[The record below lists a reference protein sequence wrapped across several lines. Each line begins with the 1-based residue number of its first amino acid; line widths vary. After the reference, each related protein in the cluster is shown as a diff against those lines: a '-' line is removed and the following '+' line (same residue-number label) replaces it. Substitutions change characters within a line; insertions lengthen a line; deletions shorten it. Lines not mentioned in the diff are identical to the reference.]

1 MSTSSQTVG
10 RAIQLLKLIAS
21 SKARNLRLIDIA
33 EMAELDKSTAHR
45 LLQRLVH
52 ERMLVRDPG
61 QRGYR
66 LGPLLYELGI
76 AALPETNLREISE
89 SSLRQLAQATGDMAF
104 LIVRSGFET
113 VCLNRIAGDFEIQT
127 LTRNIGDRHPI
138 GVGAG
143 GLALLAA
150 LNDSEIEIAIDAV
163 LPQLGRYSITETMLR
178 RNIMDTRQSGRALDQ
193 NTAASGISAVGRA
206 IRSRTGVPLGAVFVA
221 SISSRMTDKRLVQ
234 IDGHLAPCVHNIEAN
249 LAH

>member
-1 MSTSSQTVG
+1 LSTPSQTVA
-10 RAIQLLKLIAS
+10 RAILLLKLIAS

-33 EMAELDKSTAHR
+33 EMAALDKSTAHR
-45 LLQRLVH
+45 LLQRLVQ

-66 LGPLLYELGI
+66 LGPLLHELGI

-89 SSLRQLAQATGDMAF
+89 SSLRLLAQSTGDMAF
-104 LIVRSGFET
+104 LIIRSGFET

-143 GLALLAA
+143 GLALLAS
-150 LNDSEIEIAIDAV
+150 LNDSEVDIAIDAV
-163 LPQLGRYSITETMLR
+163 LPQLGRYSITEAMLR
-178 RNIMDTRQSGRALDQ
+178 KHSPVRTRARRKHRRL
-193 NTAASGISAVGRA
+193 RH
-206 IRSRTGVPLGAVFVA
+206 IRSGKGDPEQNGRSPWG
-221 SISSRMTDKRLVQ
+221 RLR
-234 IDGHLAPCVHNIEAN
+234 CVDQQPHDR
-249 LAH
+249 